1 MKTLIEILV
10 LAAIYGVYASGFTLV
25 FGLFDVLNLA
35 HAAVFAFGAIFT
47 MFLVADHGMPLL
59 AAAAVAIVACAV
71 LGVLIERIAFRP
83 IRYRGSTIWGRH
95 IGPLITSLGVASI
108 LAGGERLWFGIDPR
122 YFPSTALPSQNF
134 SVSGSTV
141 TVPNIVAVATMILVF
156 GGLSALLR
164 FTRWGLEVRGV
175 AHGPATMPL
184 FGINVE
190 RRIMEVFGLAAA
202 LGGIAGIVW
211 GLSFNIASPVDTPG
225 QVDIR
230 GFAII
235 ILGGMGSIPGALL
248 GAIFLAASEVLSVQ
262 WLSSGWQEL
271 IAFAILFLMLLV
283 RPQGILGSRVDER
296 GD

>member
-1 MKTLIEILV
+1 MKTAIEILV

-47 MFLVADHGMPLL
+47 MFLVADHGLPLIP
-59 AAAAVAIVACAV
+59 AAVAGIAACAV

-122 YFPSTALPSQNF
+122 YFPSSALPSATL
-134 SVSGSTV
+134 SLGGTTV
-141 TVPNIVAVATMILVF
+141 TVANILAVVFMVLVF
-156 GGLSALLR
+156 GGLWALLR

-175 AHGPATMPL
+175 AHAPGTMPL

-190 RRIMEVFGLAAA
+190 RRIMEVFALAAA
-202 LGGIAGIVW
+202 LGGIAGVVW

-235 ILGGMGSIPGALL
+235 ILGGMGSVPGALL
-248 GAIFLAASEVLSVQ
+248 GAMFLAASEVLSVQ
-262 WLSSGWQEL
+262 WLPAGWQEL
-271 IAFAILFLMLLV
+271 IVFVILFLMLLV